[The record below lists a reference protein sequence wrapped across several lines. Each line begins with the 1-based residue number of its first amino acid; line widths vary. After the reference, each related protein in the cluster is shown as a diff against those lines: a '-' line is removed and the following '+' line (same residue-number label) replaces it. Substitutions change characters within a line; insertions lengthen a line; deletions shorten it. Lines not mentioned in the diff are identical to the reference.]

1 MYKIEINIGK
11 QRIIKFAKNMNELTK
26 SLKNIKAESINVTTI
41 DKTTYKIETL
51 IQNKTKEELLD
62 LRSQFVNAY
71 MIQKDE
77 YQVRA
82 LQRIDERLK
91 ENDEQ

>member
-1 MYKIEINIGK
+1 MYKIEINIGE

-41 DKTTYKIETL
+41 DETTYKIETL
-51 IQNKTKEELLD
+51 IQNKTREQLLNI
-62 LRSQFVNAY
+62 RSQFVNAY

>member
-11 QRIIKFAKNMNELTK
+11 QRIIKFAKNMNELTE

-51 IQNKTKEELLD
+51 IQNKTREQLLNI
-62 LRSQFVNAY
+62 RSQFVNAY

>member
-1 MYKIEINIGK
+1 MYKVEIENEKGK
-11 QRIIKFAKNMNELTK
+11 IIKYAKNMNELTK

-41 DKTTYKIETL
+41 DETTYKIETL
-51 IQNKTKEELLD
+51 IQNKTREQLLNI
-62 LRSQFVNAY
+62 RSQFVNAY

>member
-41 DKTTYKIETL
+41 DETTYKIETL
-51 IQNKTKEELLD
+51 IQNKTREQLLD
-62 LRSQFVNAY
+62 IRSQFVNAY

>member
-1 MYKIEINIGK
+1 MYKIEINIGE

-41 DKTTYKIETL
+41 DEITYKIETL
-51 IQNKTKEELLD
+51 IQNKTREQLLNI
-62 LRSQFVNAY
+62 RSQFVNAY

-82 LQRIDERLK
+82 LQRIDKRLK